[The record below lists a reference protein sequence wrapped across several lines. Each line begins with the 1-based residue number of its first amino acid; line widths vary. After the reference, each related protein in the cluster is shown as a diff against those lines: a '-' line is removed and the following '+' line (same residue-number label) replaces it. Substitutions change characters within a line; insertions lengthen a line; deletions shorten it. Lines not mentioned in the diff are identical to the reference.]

1 MIVDSPGKDANILS
15 GIKWKWRE
23 KEMIKLSLNLRT
35 NDYYSLGKKKKTLT
49 LLKILY
55 FQIDCNTN
63 LIPL

>member
-35 NDYYSLGKKKKTLT
+35 NDYYSLGKKKKNFDFVENFVFSNRL
-49 LLKILY
+49 
-55 FQIDCNTN
+55 
-63 LIPL
+63 